1 MGNRLIATVFLA
13 VILFHGPGWGKSPV
27 NQWTIPDTGQSSCY
41 STTEQIECSQDG
53 WFGGQDGA
61 YQGPTPSYRDHGD
74 GTVTDRVTGLMW
86 SKGIDPRKVSLH
98 EAGYIAAQM
107 DLGGYRDWRVPNI
120 KELYSL
126 IDFRGDTG
134 FSRES
139 EMHGQ
144 PPDRA
149 VPYINTDYFDFLYGD
164 VSQGE
169 RYIDAQWLSSTEY
182 VSTTMHGN
190 RTLFGVNFADGRI
203 KGYGY
208 RRPHGGEKR
217 FYARYV
223 RGPSYGNNLF
233 EDNGN
238 GTVTDHAT
246 GLMWMQ
252 QDSGREMS
260 WEDALS
266 YAEGATHAG
275 YDDWRL
281 PNIKE
286 LQSIVD
292 YSRAPDVTG
301 SAAIDPLFQTS
312 IILNEAGEQDFP
324 YFWSSTTH
332 LDGPVPANKA
342 AYIAFGRALG
352 RMRGE
357 IMDVHGAGAQRSAPK
372 RGRSMFR
379 GPQGDAVRPLN
390 WVRLVRGGSV
400 GNSRPYIQVQDG
412 RYPDKIRMG
421 SRVPLT
427 NNRGSGQE
435 VVMPHFIRRL
445 DRDGDGRVSRREF
458 DGPPDRFDFHDRN
471 GDGYLSAMESPRFP
485 PPHLMNR
492 RPGFAGGAW

>member
-1 MGNRLIATVFLA
+1 M
-13 VILFHGPGWGKSPV
+13 
-27 NQWTIPDTGQSSCY
+27 
-41 STTEQIECSQDG
+41 ECSLDG
-53 WFGGQDGA
+53 EFSGQDGA
-61 YQGPTPSYRDHGD
+61 YQGPFPSYRDNGD
-74 GTVTDRVTGLMW
+74 GTITDLVTGLMW
-86 SKGIDPRKVSLH
+86 SKGVDPRKVSLY
-98 EAGYIAAQM
+98 ESRLIAAQM

-134 FSRES
+134 FSSEREMYG
-139 EMHGQ
+139 EQ
-144 PPDRA
+144 PERA

-190 RTLFGVNFADGRI
+190 QTLFGVNFADGRI

-208 RRPHGGEKR
+208 RRPHGREKR
-217 FYARYV
+217 FFVRFV
-223 RGPSYGNNLF
+223 RGPSYGDNLF
-233 EDNGN
+233 KDNGD

-246 GLMWMQ
+246 GLMWMK

-260 WEDALS
+260 WKDALA
-266 YAEGATHAG
+266 YAEQSTYAN

-292 YSRAPDVTG
+292 YGRAPDVTR
-301 SAAIDPLFQTS
+301 SAAIDPIFQTS
-312 IILNEAGEQDFP
+312 IIINEAGEQDFP

-342 AYIAFGRALG
+342 AYVAFGRALG

-357 IMDVHGAGAQRSAPK
+357 ILDVHGAGAQRSAPK

-390 WVRLVRGGSV
+390 WVRLVRGGNFGKKPAHAQV
-400 GNSRPYIQVQDG
+400 KNSG
-412 RYPDKIRMG
+412 YPEKIRIG
-421 SRVPLT
+421 SSGPFM
-427 NNRGSGQE
+427 NNSMVGEEE
-435 VVMPHFIRRL
+435 VMNHFIRRL
-445 DRDGDGRVSRREF
+445 DLDGDGLVSRREF
-458 DGPPDRFDFHDRN
+458 DGPPERFDFHDQN
-471 GDGYLSAMESPRFP
+471 GDGFLSAMESPRFLP
-485 PPHLMNR
+485 VPMMNQR
-492 RPGFAGGAW
+492 GFAGNGW